1 MPLTNYHVF
10 TRKSSIK
17 HNIHYL
23 SMSKNSQSR
32 NDLTFE
38 IMNGHKI
45 PTDEETLEAL
55 SIFR

>member
-1 MPLTNYHVF
+1 
-10 TRKSSIK
+10 
-17 HNIHYL
+17 
-23 SMSKNSQSR
+23 MSKNSQSR

-55 SIFR
+55 SIFRYIQDRTGSPKI